1 MSLQDF
7 CHQLNQL
14 AEEAS
19 SAFSNATEIEE
30 LEAARIEFLGA
41 KNGRLK
47 SVQKLMGTVP
57 KEEKPKAGQTL
68 NQVKTSIQDGF
79 EEAKTRLVSDGS
91 ESGVDPTFDATL
103 PGLGRRLGRLHPISQ
118 TINELTDIMGRLG
131 FSLAVGPEIEDE
143 HHNFN
148 SLNIPND
155 HPARDTLAGQGDGC
169 DPASDSNHFFRPCLS
184 SRYGGCDTLSHVPSD
199 GRVDG
204 GSGGDHGGSK
214 VNTQNVCDQLSG

>member
-47 SVQKLMGTVP
+47 YVQKLMGTVP
-57 KEEKPKAGQTL
+57 KEEKHKAGQTL

-91 ESGVDPTFDATL
+91 ESDVDPTFDVTL

-118 TINELTDIMGRLG
+118 TINELTDEL
-131 FSLAVGPEIEDE
+131 SLI
-143 HHNFN
+143 H
-148 SLNIPND
+148 I
-155 HPARDTLAGQGDGC
+155 
-169 DPASDSNHFFRPCLS
+169 
-184 SRYGGCDTLSHVPSD
+184 
-199 GRVDG
+199 
-204 GSGGDHGGSK
+204 
-214 VNTQNVCDQLSG
+214 

>member
-103 PGLGRRLGRLHPISQ
+103 PG
-118 TINELTDIMGRLG
+118 
-131 FSLAVGPEIEDE
+131 
-143 HHNFN
+143 
-148 SLNIPND
+148 
-155 HPARDTLAGQGDGC
+155 
-169 DPASDSNHFFRPCLS
+169 
-184 SRYGGCDTLSHVPSD
+184 
-199 GRVDG
+199 
-204 GSGGDHGGSK
+204 
-214 VNTQNVCDQLSG
+214 